1 LRIGLPCL
9 ECILDDV
16 REAAFLLAG
25 DETWAE
31 ALSSEARAHLK
42 KQILG
47 GQLPSEAI
55 TQVHRLLK
63 SKAGVSVLFKE
74 RRERTNRIG
83 ITIAERVKVK
93 AKALAPEEKFYFLAR
108 WAIAGNALDFRT
120 AGAGYKFDIE
130 AVETYL
136 KQVWERGLARDDSQA
151 LRGFLSTA
159 RRLLY
164 VLDNVGESALDQ
176 LFIEECLKPGRTVI
190 AVVRG
195 GAITSDVV
203 LEDAVQVGLDR
214 VTDKIVSSGSDTLGI
229 LWEEASPELKEE
241 FKNAD
246 LVIAKG
252 QANYYLL
259 SEPEYRRQI
268 PGRVAC
274 LFTTKCDL
282 VAGQFEQK
290 GKVNILT
297 MV

>member
-1 LRIGLPCL
+1 MRIGLPCL

-31 ALSSEARAHLK
+31 AFSSEARALLK

-63 SKAGVSVLFKE
+63 AKAGVSVLFKE

-83 ITIAERVKVK
+83 ITIAEHVKVK
-93 AKALAPEEKFYFLAR
+93 AKALSPEEKLYFLAR

-136 KQVWERGLARDDSQA
+136 KKVWERGLARDDSQA
-151 LRGFLSTA
+151 LWGFLSSA
-159 RRLLY
+159 KRLLY
-164 VLDNVGESALDQ
+164 VLDNVGEIALDR
-176 LFIEECLKPGRTVI
+176 LFIEECLKPGRVVI

-203 LEDAVQVGLDR
+203 FEDAIQVGLDR
-214 VTDKIVSSGSDTLGI
+214 VTDKIISSGSDTLGI

-241 FKNAD
+241 FKKAD

-268 PGRVAC
+268 PGRVTC

-297 MV
+297 LV